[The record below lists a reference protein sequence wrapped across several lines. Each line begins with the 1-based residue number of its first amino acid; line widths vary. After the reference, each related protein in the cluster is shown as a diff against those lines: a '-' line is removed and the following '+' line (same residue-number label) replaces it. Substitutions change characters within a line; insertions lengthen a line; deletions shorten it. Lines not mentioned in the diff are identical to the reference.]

1 MNILII
7 TTYYP
12 PDTAIAAVRPYMLAK
27 YLTRRG
33 HQVTVLRSGEFYNSA
48 SDFFDM
54 SIPVRVISYL
64 GPDSPAERYARG
76 EQKEFPV
83 VEHGS
88 RIGFLPEAIRKPIA
102 AVYNACMSPIRFG
115 QEQQR
120 IADKAEKMKA
130 MLDTMRDEHFDV
142 VFSTVGQNENV
153 VGGQYAAKLFDCKLI
168 QDFRDAIA
176 TQAIYRG
183 GQLRYLKRIQK
194 NAIAHADGVT
204 AVSEGLRQ
212 ELMQGIKAPCKNMT
226 LYNGFE
232 PIAQEETNDPCEE
245 GIFAFCYTGILYGA
259 LRDFTP
265 LIRALRRL
273 ADEERVDLSKIKLH
287 YAGSDFD
294 ILHDIAQ
301 GMGIESILVNHGY
314 VGRAEASRIQ
324 RISDMFLVLSW
335 NQKESQGI
343 LTGKFYEGIRA
354 KKPILSIVSGELPN
368 SELHILNEQYRYGF
382 CYEACRDAEQFD
394 NLCDFLAKAYDEK
407 MQSGRVQHEI
417 NPQLEAQF
425 RYDVLAEQLERF
437 IEQL

>member
-27 YLTRRG
+27 YLTQRG

-76 EQKEFPV
+76 EQKDFPV
-83 VEHGS
+83 IENGS
-88 RIGFLPEAIRKPIA
+88 RIGFLPEVIRKPVSA
-102 AVYNACMSPIRFG
+102 LYNACMSPVRFW
-115 QEQQR
+115 QEQQD
-120 IADKAEKMKA
+120 IADKEQKMKA
-130 MLDTMRDEHFDV
+130 ALDAMADEHFDV
-142 VFSTVGQNENV
+142 VFSTVGQQENV
-153 VGGQYAAKLFDCKLI
+153 AGGQYAAKLFGCKLV

-176 TQAIYRG
+176 TQATYG
-183 GQLRYLKRIQK
+183 GYQLRYLKRIQK
-194 NAIAHADGVT
+194 NAIAHADGIT

-212 ELMQGIKAPCKNMT
+212 ELMCDAKKPCKNMT

-232 PIAQEETNDPCEE
+232 PIANTEADDCHEE
-245 GIFAFCYTGILYGA
+245 GVLSFCYTGILYGA

-265 LIRALRRL
+265 LIRTLRRL
-273 ADEERVDLSKIKLH
+273 TDENKIDPTKIKLH

-294 ILHDIAQ
+294 LLQDIAQ
-301 GMGIESILVNHGY
+301 KMGLESILVNHGY

-324 RISDMFLVLSW
+324 RMSDIFLVLSW
-335 NQKESQGI
+335 NQKTSQGI

-354 KKPILSIVSGELPN
+354 KKPILSIISGDLPN
-368 SELHILNEQYRYGF
+368 SELYILNEKYRYGF
-382 CYEACRDAEQFD
+382 CYESSRDTALFD
-394 NLCDFLAKAYDEK
+394 GLCDFIAKAYDEK
-407 MQSGRVQHEI
+407 MRGGKLQHEI

-437 IEQL
+437 VEQL

>member
-27 YLTRRG
+27 YLTQRG

-64 GPDSPAERYARG
+64 GSDSPAERYARG
-76 EQKEFPV
+76 EQKEFPII
-83 VEHGS
+83 EHDS
-88 RIGFLPEAIRKPIA
+88 RIGFLPEVIRKPISA
-102 AVYNACMSPIRFG
+102 AYNACMSPIRFR
-115 QEQQR
+115 QEQQY
-120 IADKAEKMKA
+120 IAEKVQKMKA
-130 MLDTMRDEHFDV
+130 ALDLLADEHFDV
-142 VFSTVGQNENV
+142 VFSTFGQQENIA
-153 VGGQYAAKLFDCKLI
+153 GGQYAAKLFGCKLI
-168 QDFRDAIA
+168 QDFRDAVA
-176 TQAIYRG
+176 TRVSYRG
-183 GQLRYLKRIQK
+183 YQLRYLKRIQK
-194 NAIAHADGVT
+194 DAIAQADGIT

-212 ELMQGIKAPCKNMT
+212 ELMCDAKKPCRNMT

-232 PIAQEETNDPCEE
+232 PIAQTDADDCCEE
-245 GIFAFCYTGILYGA
+245 DVLSFCYTGILYGA

-273 ADEERVDLSKIKLH
+273 ADEGRINPDRIKLH
-287 YAGSDFD
+287 YAGTDFS
-294 ILHDIAQ
+294 LLQEIAQ
-301 GMGIESILVNHGY
+301 KFKMESVLVNHGY

-324 RISDMFLVLSW
+324 RMSDIFLVLSW

-354 KKPILSIVSGELPN
+354 KKPILSIVSGDLPN
-368 SELHILNEQYRYGF
+368 SELHILNEKYRYGF
-382 CYEACRDAEQFD
+382 CYESSRDAALFD
-394 NLCDFLAKAYDEK
+394 GLCDYLVQAYDEK
-407 MQSGRVQHEI
+407 MRCGKLRYET
-417 NPQLEAQF
+417 NLQLENQF